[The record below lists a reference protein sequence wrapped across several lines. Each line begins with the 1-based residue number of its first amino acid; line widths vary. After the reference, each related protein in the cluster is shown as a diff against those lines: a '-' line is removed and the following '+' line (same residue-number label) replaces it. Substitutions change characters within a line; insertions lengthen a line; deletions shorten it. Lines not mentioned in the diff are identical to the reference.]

1 METPRGPQKPL
12 ACRRAQSL
20 DRPQAPRKDSGSG
33 QCNCRCLS
41 FSTTPCR
48 RPLRRTSSDGARHSG
63 IPAQSAEAQGTVTIA
78 LTLEE
83 MRGLHPSEQRPQQD
97 AKKDKAQRRA
107 QQGWLKA
114 VLNFFLRTGP
124 EEPREKASKR
134 PKGKEESTEPP
145 DGPGEPALRTRARDK
160 KASRKKHS
168 HRKHDAEDPEA
179 GLPRTE
185 AASAEEA
192 DLGPA
197 GKGERTPLPSDPC
210 STPGTLGLNVTH
222 TWREMVLCLFFFLMG
237 RRASREIPNYP
248 IRGGQLRGTPGWR
261 WPLGRFQILGLSS
274 QMAATGPPVQPIL
287 CCFLKWIQKVTG
299 TSPTCPLPRSRP
311 PAFISIPGGHDS
323 YLHPSLPIEVGG
335 AGFSDVSPQAA
346 GPQPEE
352 HLRKLD
358 QDAVIQ
364 RIVELLKKVGDQWEE
379 EQQLQVPQPE
389 VVPQNPSPICK
400 RKSQERKSS
409 LKRAFS
415 LKKYG
420 PGPEESRRA
429 GAADVPSA
437 EARPP
442 KKSSFLPMCVIGS
455 HRSSVSSS
463 PGLEEPEVHEALSAD
478 GEGPSPSEPP
488 THARCQGPVEE
499 LPLDGASES
508 SQYPAPF
515 HRDPSGKCWSDSFTC
530 RRETEA
536 ERGSVL
542 PRLPMRAASGPRA
555 QAWTRLLLRALLSI
569 PTIHSCNEDTH
580 LLLLVQA
587 SNPDIGRPRFS
598 HLSNGAGCGDR
609 GGSTGQRPFYF
620 SGANKAPSR
629 QCWFKERLSLPVITH
644 LCAMIMYYLYWG
656 TVAAAFDCG
665 DRGVSPHA
673 VPHRPFLSLEEGIIC
688 TLVELLQEVDGELGD
703 QIGRHPSFKRFFYE
717 FSDSTLRKLVTTL
730 RRRKTHS
737 PGGARSL
744 AQRPSPYV
752 FGLVHKFAGS
762 HSRTICSLMGSR
774 GHCVQHNFTQFPSRE
789 AQPNMPSPECQSPD

>member
-197 GKGERTPLPSDPC
+197 GK
-210 STPGTLGLNVTH
+210 
-222 TWREMVLCLFFFLMG
+222 
-237 RRASREIPNYP
+237 
-248 IRGGQLRGTPGWR
+248 
-261 WPLGRFQILGLSS
+261 
-274 QMAATGPPVQPIL
+274 
-287 CCFLKWIQKVTG
+287 
-299 TSPTCPLPRSRP
+299 
-311 PAFISIPGGHDS
+311 GGHDS

>member
-1 METPRGPQKPL
+1 METPRGPQKPS

-33 QCNCRCLS
+33 NCQCLS

-63 IPAQSAEAQGTVTIA
+63 IPTQSAEAQGTVTTA

-83 MRGLHPSEQRPQQD
+83 MRGLLPSEQRPQQD

-134 PKGKEESTEPP
+134 PKGKEEPSEPP

-197 GKGERTPLPSDPC
+197 GR
-210 STPGTLGLNVTH
+210 
-222 TWREMVLCLFFFLMG
+222 
-237 RRASREIPNYP
+237 
-248 IRGGQLRGTPGWR
+248 
-261 WPLGRFQILGLSS
+261 
-274 QMAATGPPVQPIL
+274 
-287 CCFLKWIQKVTG
+287 
-299 TSPTCPLPRSRP
+299 
-311 PAFISIPGGHDS
+311 GGHDS
-323 YLHPSLPIEVGG
+323 YLHPSSPIKVGG
-335 AGFSDVSPQAA
+335 AGFSDISPQAA

-352 HLRKLD
+352 HLRKRD

-364 RIVELLKKVGDQWEE
+364 RIVDLLKKVGDQWEE
-379 EQQLQVPQPE
+379 EVRQQLQVPQPE
-389 VVPQNPSPICK
+389 VALQNPSPVC
-400 RKSQERKSS
+400 RRTSQERKSS

-420 PGPEESRRA
+420 PGSEESRRA
-429 GAADVPSA
+429 GAADVP
-437 EARPP
+437 
-442 KKSSFLPMCVIGS
+442 KKSSFLPMCVGS
-455 HRSSVSSS
+455 HRSSISSS

-488 THARCQGPVEE
+488 AHARCQGPVEE
-499 LPLDGASES
+499 LPLDGTSES
-508 SQYPAPF
+508 NKFIQKILALLQDAEEQEGEQQPQVQEVEVAVENPAPVCRKKSQEKKSSLRRAF
-515 HRDPSGKCWSDSFTC
+515 SHKKHSSKEPRRAGTDPEAGTPKRPSYLPLCVGGHRSSISSSSDPEHPEFQEPLAAKG
-530 RRETEA
+530 
-536 ERGSVL
+536 G
-542 PRLPMRAASGPRA
+542 ASGFPA
-555 QAWTRLLLRALLSI
+555 SSSQTRSHT
-569 PTIHSCNEDTH
+569 PEGGPPPEDTCE
-580 LLLLVQA
+580 
-587 SNPDIGRPRFS
+587 S
-598 HLSNGAGCGDR
+598 
-609 GGSTGQRPFYF
+609 
-620 SGANKAPSR
+620 
-629 QCWFKERLSLPVITH
+629 KE
-644 LCAMIMYYLYWG
+644 G
-656 TVAAAFDCG
+656 T
-665 DRGVSPHA
+665 
-673 VPHRPFLSLEEGIIC
+673 IC

-717 FSDSTLRKLVTTL
+717 FSDSTLRKLVATL

-744 AQRPSPYV
+744 AQRPSPYA

>member
-1 METPRGPQKPL
+1 METPGGPQKPL

-33 QCNCRCLS
+33 NCQCLS
-41 FSTTPCR
+41 FSTAPCR

-63 IPAQSAEAQGTVTIA
+63 IPAQSAEAQGTVTTA
-78 LTLEE
+78 LTLEG
-83 MRGLHPSEQRPQQD
+83 MRGLLPSEQRPQQD
-97 AKKDKAQRRA
+97 AKKHKAQRRA

-134 PKGKEESTEPP
+134 PKGKEEPSEPP

-160 KASRKKHS
+160 KASRKRHS

-185 AASAEEA
+185 AASTEEA
-192 DLGPA
+192 DPGPA
-197 GKGERTPLPSDPC
+197 G
-210 STPGTLGLNVTH
+210 
-222 TWREMVLCLFFFLMG
+222 
-237 RRASREIPNYP
+237 
-248 IRGGQLRGTPGWR
+248 RGGH
-261 WPLGRFQILGLSS
+261 
-274 QMAATGPPVQPIL
+274 
-287 CCFLKWIQKVTG
+287 
-299 TSPTCPLPRSRP
+299 
-311 PAFISIPGGHDS
+311 GHDS
-323 YLHPSLPIEVGG
+323 FLHPSLPIEVGG
-335 AGFSDVSPQAA
+335 AGFSGVSPQAA
-346 GPQPEE
+346 GAQPEE
-352 HLRKLD
+352 HLRKPD

-379 EQQLQVPQPE
+379 EQQLQVPRLE
-389 VVPQNPSPICK
+389 VALQNPSPVCK
-400 RKSQERKSS
+400 RKSQERKAS

-442 KKSSFLPMCVIGS
+442 KKSSFLPMCVGS
-455 HRSSVSSS
+455 HRSSISSS
-463 PGLEEPEVHEALSAD
+463 PGLEGPEVHEALSAD

-508 SQYPAPF
+508 NKFFQKILALLQDAEEQEGEQQPQVQEVEVAVENPAPVCRKKSQEKKSSLRRAF
-515 HRDPSGKCWSDSFTC
+515 SHKKHSSKEPRRAGTVPEAGTPKRPSYLPLCVGGHRSSISSSSDPEHSEFQ
-530 RRETEA
+530 EPLAA
-536 ERGSVL
+536 EGF
-542 PRLPMRAASGPRA
+542 PAASS
-555 QAWTRLLLRALLSI
+555 QTRSHTPEGGAL
-569 PTIHSCNEDTH
+569 PEDTCE
-580 LLLLVQA
+580 
-587 SNPDIGRPRFS
+587 S
-598 HLSNGAGCGDR
+598 
-609 GGSTGQRPFYF
+609 
-620 SGANKAPSR
+620 K
-629 QCWFKERLSLPVITH
+629 
-644 LCAMIMYYLYWG
+644 
-656 TVAAAFDCG
+656 
-665 DRGVSPHA
+665 
-673 VPHRPFLSLEEGIIC
+673 EGIIC

-703 QIGRHPSFKRFFYE
+703 QIGRHPSFKSFFYE
-717 FSDSTLRKLVTTL
+717 FSDSTLRKLVATL

-744 AQRPSPYV
+744 AQRPSPYA

>member
-48 RPLRRTSSDGARHSG
+48 RPLRRTSSDRARYSG

-197 GKGERTPLPSDPC
+197 GKG
-210 STPGTLGLNVTH
+210 
-222 TWREMVLCLFFFLMG
+222 
-237 RRASREIPNYP
+237 
-248 IRGGQLRGTPGWR
+248 
-261 WPLGRFQILGLSS
+261 
-274 QMAATGPPVQPIL
+274 
-287 CCFLKWIQKVTG
+287 
-299 TSPTCPLPRSRP
+299 
-311 PAFISIPGGHDS
+311 GHDS

-442 KKSSFLPMCVIGS
+442 KKSSFLPMCVVGS

-499 LPLDGASES
+499 LLLDGASES
-508 SQYPAPF
+508 NKFIQKILALLQDAEEQEGEQQPQVQEVEVAENPAPVCRKKSQEKKSSLRRAF
-515 HRDPSGKCWSDSFTC
+515 SHKKHSSKEPRRAGTAPEAGTPKRPSYLPLCVGGHRSSISSSSDPEHPEFQEPLAAEGGASGF
-530 RRETEA
+530 
-536 ERGSVL
+536 
-542 PRLPMRAASGPRA
+542 PAASS
-555 QAWTRLLLRALLSI
+555 QTRSHT
-569 PTIHSCNEDTH
+569 PEGGSPPEDTCE
-580 LLLLVQA
+580 
-587 SNPDIGRPRFS
+587 S
-598 HLSNGAGCGDR
+598 
-609 GGSTGQRPFYF
+609 
-620 SGANKAPSR
+620 K
-629 QCWFKERLSLPVITH
+629 
-644 LCAMIMYYLYWG
+644 
-656 TVAAAFDCG
+656 
-665 DRGVSPHA
+665 
-673 VPHRPFLSLEEGIIC
+673 EGIIC

-717 FSDSTLRKLVTTL
+717 FSDSTLRKLVATL

>member
-197 GKGERTPLPSDPC
+197 GKG
-210 STPGTLGLNVTH
+210 
-222 TWREMVLCLFFFLMG
+222 
-237 RRASREIPNYP
+237 
-248 IRGGQLRGTPGWR
+248 
-261 WPLGRFQILGLSS
+261 
-274 QMAATGPPVQPIL
+274 
-287 CCFLKWIQKVTG
+287 
-299 TSPTCPLPRSRP
+299 
-311 PAFISIPGGHDS
+311 GHDS

-379 EQQLQVPQPE
+379 EQLQVPQPE

-409 LKRAFS
+409 LRRAFS

-442 KKSSFLPMCVIGS
+442 KKSSFLPMCVVGS

-508 SQYPAPF
+508 NKFIQKILALLQDAEEQEGEQQPQVQEVEVTVENPAPVCRKKSQEKKSSLRRAF
-515 HRDPSGKCWSDSFTC
+515 SHKKHSSKEPRRAGTAPEAGAPKRPSYLPLCVGGHRSSISSSSDPEHPEFQEPLAAEGGASGF
-530 RRETEA
+530 
-536 ERGSVL
+536 
-542 PRLPMRAASGPRA
+542 PAASS
-555 QAWTRLLLRALLSI
+555 QTRSLTPAGGS
-569 PTIHSCNEDTH
+569 PPEDTCE
-580 LLLLVQA
+580 
-587 SNPDIGRPRFS
+587 S
-598 HLSNGAGCGDR
+598 
-609 GGSTGQRPFYF
+609 
-620 SGANKAPSR
+620 K
-629 QCWFKERLSLPVITH
+629 
-644 LCAMIMYYLYWG
+644 
-656 TVAAAFDCG
+656 
-665 DRGVSPHA
+665 
-673 VPHRPFLSLEEGIIC
+673 EGIIC

-717 FSDSTLRKLVTTL
+717 FSDSTLRKLVATL

>member
-1 METPRGPQKPL
+1 METPGGPQKPL

-20 DRPQAPRKDSGSG
+20 DRSQVPRKDSGSG
-33 QCNCRCLS
+33 NCQCLS
-41 FSTTPCR
+41 FSTTTCR

-78 LTLEE
+78 LTLEG
-83 MRGLHPSEQRPQQD
+83 MRGLLPSEQRPQQD
-97 AKKDKAQRRA
+97 AKKHKAQRRA

-134 PKGKEESTEPP
+134 PKGKEEPTEPP

-160 KASRKKHS
+160 KASRKRHS

-185 AASAEEA
+185 AASVEEA
-192 DLGPA
+192 DLGLA
-197 GKGERTPLPSDPC
+197 GS
-210 STPGTLGLNVTH
+210 
-222 TWREMVLCLFFFLMG
+222 
-237 RRASREIPNYP
+237 
-248 IRGGQLRGTPGWR
+248 GGH
-261 WPLGRFQILGLSS
+261 
-274 QMAATGPPVQPIL
+274 
-287 CCFLKWIQKVTG
+287 
-299 TSPTCPLPRSRP
+299 
-311 PAFISIPGGHDS
+311 GHDS
-323 YLHPSLPIEVGG
+323 FLHPSLPIEVGG
-335 AGFSDVSPQAA
+335 ASFSGVSPQAA

-352 HLRKLD
+352 HLRKPD

-379 EQQLQVPQPE
+379 EQQLQVPQLE
-389 VVPQNPSPICK
+389 VALQNPSPVCK

-442 KKSSFLPMCVIGS
+442 KKSSFLPMCVGS
-455 HRSSVSSS
+455 HRSSISSS
-463 PGLEEPEVHEALSAD
+463 PGLEGPEVHEALSAD

-488 THARCQGPVEE
+488 THTRCQGPVEE
-499 LPLDGASES
+499 LPLDGTSES
-508 SQYPAPF
+508 NKFIQKILALLQDAEEQEGEQQPQVQEVEVAVENPAPVCRKKSQEKKSSLRRAF
-515 HRDPSGKCWSDSFTC
+515 SHKKHSSKEPRRAGTVPEAGTPKRPSYLPLCVGGHRSSISSSSDPEHSEFQ
-530 RRETEA
+530 EPLAA
-536 ERGSVL
+536 EGF
-542 PRLPMRAASGPRA
+542 PAASSQTTSHTPEGGP
-555 QAWTRLLLRALLSI
+555 
-569 PTIHSCNEDTH
+569 PPEDTCE
-580 LLLLVQA
+580 
-587 SNPDIGRPRFS
+587 S
-598 HLSNGAGCGDR
+598 
-609 GGSTGQRPFYF
+609 
-620 SGANKAPSR
+620 K
-629 QCWFKERLSLPVITH
+629 
-644 LCAMIMYYLYWG
+644 
-656 TVAAAFDCG
+656 
-665 DRGVSPHA
+665 
-673 VPHRPFLSLEEGIIC
+673 EGIIC

-717 FSDSTLRKLVTTL
+717 FSDSTLRKLVATL

-744 AQRPSPYV
+744 AQRPSPYA